1 MGYIRE
7 TGKKRL
13 HSLTVTLAGL
23 LCVVILVLLQTDV
36 VHATEI
42 GTVTAGSANIR
53 AESNTSSNVVA
64 SVVNGDKLEII
75 DETTGADGKVW
86 YKVVVDANT
95 TGYIRS
101 DLLEKTEEAEN
112 TGAVANLEGVS
123 EVQPVSASV
132 VRDQVRVRTDST
144 TNSSIVTMVQRD
156 AVLTVQGTKPGN
168 GDEVW
173 YLVSF
178 VADGA
183 EVKGYVRSDF
193 VTLSGEL
200 LPVVD
205 TPTEVP
211 SDVEEPV
218 PEVPAEEPKN
228 YETQKEDDKWWLID
242 NGTNLRYQLPTLITN
257 AEQNANELEK
267 VQKQVSK
274 QNGIIIFLSILVVVM
289 VLGVTLLIFKIRD
302 MKEDEGF
309 DEIPVRRSSGG
320 GSGTRPTRP
329 AGNANRQMNRPSGA
343 RPSGSSGTR
352 PANGQGS
359 RPAAGNG
366 EGRPA
371 SRPAGAGARPA
382 AGNTGAKASG
392 AKPVAKPEN
401 ARPANAKP
409 ANAGG
414 GNKTDN
420 QPKAHVKNFMSDD
433 EFEFEFLNWDGE
445 EDK

>member
-1 MGYIRE
+1 MGYVRE
-7 TGKKRL
+7 TSKKWLR
-13 HSLTVTLAGL
+13 STAVTLTGL
-23 LCVVILVLLQTDV
+23 LCAAMLILQQTDV

-64 SVVNGDKLEII
+64 SVVNGDKLEIV
-75 DETTGADGKVW
+75 EEVTVSDGKVW
-86 YKVVVDANT
+86 YKVIVDANT

-101 DLLEKTEEAEN
+101 DLLEKTEGAEN
-112 TGAVANLEGVS
+112 TGAAANLEGVS
-123 EVQPVSASV
+123 AVQPVSASV

-144 TNSSIVTMVQRD
+144 TNSSIVTMVQQD

-205 TPTEVP
+205 TPTEEP
-211 SDVEEPV
+211 TDVDEPTA
-218 PEVPAEEPKN
+218 EVPTEEPKT
-228 YETQKEDDKWWLID
+228 YETQEIDDVWYLID
-242 NGTNLRYQLPTLITN
+242 NNISSRYRITELITS

-309 DEIPVRRSSGG
+309 DDVPVRRSSGG
-320 GSGTRPTRP
+320 AGTRPTRP

-371 SRPAGAGARPA
+371 SRPAGAGTRPA